1 MVSSHTIEFFCK
13 QCGDCCRKHAL
24 YPVTSS
30 DLVMLAHGLG
40 IGIDEAMRE
49 YCVITTHDSRRGMF
63 LRGLAGEC
71 PFLKDDRCIVHTFK
85 PAVCSIF
92 PDPDGFIT
100 TDRLKACLK
109 DTAVKGT
116 GLSKCGVWDLPDHG
130 ILAPNL
136 EETIRFRIRED
147 TDRQYF
153 MSHEDIDSD
162 KVEFL
167 ARLADYRQGD
177 LPLYISIGKKYGT
190 LRQFHTGGEA
200 DLATLAGAERDILYR
215 YLVTYIEACM
225 MDEKVLKTSGVR
237 ATFVAGE
244 PGIMVLCQE
253 FPDTADD
260 AQFLWAKYGE
270 TGIFALAVESEQTA
284 YLAAFTIETPCLGD
298 IVRDHRLPIML
309 SDGQRKL
316 VVRCTEGI
324 L

>member
-1 MVSSHTIEFFCK
+1 MASPQTIEFVCK

-30 DLVMLAHGLG
+30 DLVMLAQGLG
-40 IGIDEAMRE
+40 ITIDEALRE
-49 YCVITTHDSRRGMF
+49 YCVITTHDGRRGMF

-71 PFLKDDRCIVHTFK
+71 PFLKDDRCIVHSFK

-100 TDRLKACLK
+100 TDRLKACLR
-109 DTAVKGT
+109 DTAISGK
-116 GLSKCGVWDLPDHG
+116 GLSRCGVWDLPDGG

-153 MSHEDIDSD
+153 MSHEEIDAD

-167 ARLADYRQGD
+167 ARLAEYRQGD
-177 LPLYISIGKKYGT
+177 LPLYLSIGKKYGA
-190 LRQFHTGGEA
+190 LRQFHTGGQSDMTA
-200 DLATLAGAERDILYR
+200 LVSAERDILYR
-215 YLVTYIEACM
+215 YLVTYIESCTMA
-225 MDEKVLKTSGVR
+225 EKVLKSNGVR

-244 PGIMVLCQE
+244 PGIMVLCE
-253 FPDTADD
+253 GFPETADD

-270 TGIFALAVESEQTA
+270 TGIFAVSIESDQTA

-298 IVRDHRLPIML
+298 IVRDHRLPVML
-309 SDGQRKL
+309 NDGHRKL
-316 VVRCTEGI
+316 IVKCSEGI